1 MILLGA
7 AVDATSLVL
16 MILLVAAVDATS
28 LVPMILLGAAV
39 DATSLVPMI
48 LLGAAVDASAI
59 TTCKHFTHVTKVTMM
74 VIVLTNI
81 LPQSDTCDQ
90 ILTCSC

>member
-16 MILLVAAVDATS
+16 MILLGAAVDAIS
-28 LVPMILLGAAV
+28 LVLMILLGAAV
-39 DATSLVPMI
+39 DAI
-48 LLGAAVDASAI
+48 AI
-59 TTCKHFTHVTKVTMM
+59 TTCEYFSHVTRVTMM

-81 LPQSDTCDQ
+81 FSLSDTCDQ
-90 ILTCSC
+90 ILACSCC